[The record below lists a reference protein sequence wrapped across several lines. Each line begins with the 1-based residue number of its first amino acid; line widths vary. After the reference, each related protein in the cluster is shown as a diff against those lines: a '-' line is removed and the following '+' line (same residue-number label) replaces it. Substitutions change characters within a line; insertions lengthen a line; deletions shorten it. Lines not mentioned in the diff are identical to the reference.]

1 MSKFFPLKGDK
12 IRNLALRIYHSI
24 EEFEAPNKPVVTTG
38 TFDGV
43 HIGHRTI
50 INHLNTIA
58 EKIGG
63 ESVLLTFWPH
73 PRQVLYQDT
82 ELKLIQTLEER
93 VESLADA
100 GIEHL
105 IVHPFTL
112 DFSRK
117 SSLEFIRDILV
128 AQLQTE
134 KLVIGYDH
142 HFGRNREGSFEHLK
156 EYAPVYGFDL
166 EEIPAFD
173 VDQVNVSSTKVREA
187 LLQGDIKTANK
198 YLGGS
203 FSLAGIVE
211 HGDQIGRKIG
221 YPTANI
227 KPTESY
233 KLIPAQGV
241 YAVEVKAEGK
251 MYKGM
256 LNIGNRL
263 TVYGKDLRIEVH
275 LFGFEG
281 NLYNKRL
288 EIKFLHYLRA
298 DQKFDSLEALKEQL
312 HKDADH
318 AKSVL

>member
-1 MSKFFPLKGDK
+1 M
-12 IRNLALRIYHSI
+12 
-24 EEFEAPNKPVVTTG
+24 
-38 TFDGV
+38 
-43 HIGHRTI
+43 
-50 INHLNTIA
+50 
-58 EKIGG
+58 
-63 ESVLLTFWPH
+63 
-73 PRQVLYQDT
+73 LYQDT

-256 LNIGNRL
+256 LNIGNRPTL
-263 TVYGKDLRIEVH
+263 DGKDLRIEVH